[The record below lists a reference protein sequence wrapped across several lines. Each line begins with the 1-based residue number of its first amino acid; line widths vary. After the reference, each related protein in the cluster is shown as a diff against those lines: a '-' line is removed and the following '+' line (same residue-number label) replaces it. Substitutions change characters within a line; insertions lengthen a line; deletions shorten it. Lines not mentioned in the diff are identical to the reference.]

1 MNNKATVLFDDLIIM
16 NIRENALRME
26 TSLVR
31 NYIVEQLENEKI
43 NVVKD
48 KVEPVIRKK
57 ILNILTINTFINSQI
72 EMKQNWLLVL
82 CKNNFP
88 ICCLL
93 YILWL
98 VQRPY
103 STKLRRRTVFPICCL
118 LYINL
123 LLIIYFMVSRE
134 TIQY

>member
-1 MNNKATVLFDDLIIM
+1 MKIKNKHMNNKATVLFDDLIIM

-57 ILNILTINTFINSQI
+57 ILNILTINTYINS
-72 EMKQNWLLVL
+72 
-82 CKNNFP
+82 
-88 ICCLL
+88 
-93 YILWL
+93 
-98 VQRPY
+98 
-103 STKLRRRTVFPICCL
+103 
-118 LYINL
+118 
-123 LLIIYFMVSRE
+123 
-134 TIQY
+134 

>member
-57 ILNILTINTFINSQI
+57 ILNILTINTFINS
-72 EMKQNWLLVL
+72 
-82 CKNNFP
+82 
-88 ICCLL
+88 
-93 YILWL
+93 
-98 VQRPY
+98 
-103 STKLRRRTVFPICCL
+103 
-118 LYINL
+118 
-123 LLIIYFMVSRE
+123 
-134 TIQY
+134 